1 MALPEKRSTGRALTA
16 SAVKL
21 TARETSYSKR
31 LSQPWQHRAMG
42 YYDTI
47 GEINFTSKFL
57 ARQISRVVFYPAKLL
72 PDQTTERIE
81 SGAPVDLMNQIQ
93 DPGGG
98 RSQFLFDYGRLQFLT
113 GEGVLFGYDD
123 GTKWKF
129 LWKDEVKRLEDG
141 SYVRLTY
148 EQQETDEVG
157 VGYRFWTPHPR
168 WSDQADAPM
177 RAVQDICV
185 AKGTMVSTPTGARRI
200 EDVRAGDEV
209 WSWLDGEM
217 VKRTV
222 TVASSTGDNQ
232 TLKITAGRRTITCTP
247 DHRLLVARQTKP
259 GKGCDAVVMTEWVR
273 AANIEVG
280 DALVAA
286 DRIPTQE
293 DAWELPD
300 GTPGSEQIAYL
311 LGQVTGDGHITHNFV
326 QISTFNAARDETL
339 AEIVRDAWGLEP
351 RKRGAGS
358 IAWYSV
364 KLTRMLSLLG
374 LRCPAPQK
382 LVPPLV
388 WQMPD
393 ADKRAFLRGYEDA
406 DGHVTSQGW
415 QSHATS
421 SPELARDLRH
431 LYIELGENVSNI
443 HVEERPEGG
452 MRVAGNQKV
461 SVKVHPLHRFQVYY
475 GSRRRGALAMLRTE
489 AQRAVVGE
497 SFTLAVVKNI
507 EDAGVVETFDLTV
520 PDADCFI
527 ADGVVSHNCEELLIL
542 TLGVRATALTR
553 MTNGI
558 ITLPTQL
565 SPNPLTAGMDEDPEV
580 NPLLS
585 DWIEHVSAQI
595 ENPGSVEARIP
606 FLLEGDYEYLDKLT
620 WVKTHDPAT
629 DYMER
634 DLRKE
639 AIERLALSLD
649 MSPEDLLGYTNAN
662 HWTGRQVQLDR
673 WRMFGYNKAEQFA
686 TALADAYLR
695 PALRDD
701 GYSGWQDV
709 VIGFDD
715 SQVVI
720 SPDRTED
727 ALKAHAQGIINGEA
741 ARTALGWGDKDK
753 LDGQEKDDFFA
764 LKLRDPG
771 LLEGGDAIA
780 APARGPLPEMNG
792 RNPAD
797 GPPAPGSKSGVSR
810 RESVSAS
817 VVAGAAQM
825 ALHRCRELA
834 GARIQLKCKE
844 CGNGSEKSMVAAAVG
859 PSVAVDPAALVKDG
873 ADGFRA
879 MLTEWGVPGGQAQSL
894 QKMLEVYAARTLF
907 ETSLPELPSGFVSA
921 IEKAKEVSR
930 AVEVGV

>member
-1 MALPEKRSTGRALTA
+1 MALPERRSSGRALTA

-21 TARETSYSKR
+21 SARETSYSKR
-31 LSQPWQHRAMG
+31 LSQPWQHRALA

-57 ARQISRVVFYPAKLL
+57 ARQISRVIFFPAKRND
-72 PDQTTERIE
+72 DQTLERIT
-81 SGAPVDLMNQIQ
+81 SGAPVDLMNQVQ

-98 RSQFLFDYGRLQFLT
+98 CSQYQFDYGRLQFIT
-113 GEGVLFGYDD
+113 GEGVLFGYDE

-129 LWKDEVKRLEDG
+129 LWKDEVKRRDDG

-148 EQQETDEVG
+148 EQQETDEIG

-177 RAVQDICV
+177 RAVQDI
-185 AKGTMVSTPTGARRI
+185 
-200 EDVRAGDEV
+200 
-209 WSWLDGEM
+209 
-217 VKRTV
+217 
-222 TVASSTGDNQ
+222 
-232 TLKITAGRRTITCTP
+232 
-247 DHRLLVARQTKP
+247 
-259 GKGCDAVVMTEWVR
+259 
-273 AANIEVG
+273 
-280 DALVAA
+280 
-286 DRIPTQE
+286 
-293 DAWELPD
+293 
-300 GTPGSEQIAYL
+300 
-311 LGQVTGDGHITHNFV
+311 
-326 QISTFNAARDETL
+326 
-339 AEIVRDAWGLEP
+339 
-351 RKRGAGS
+351 
-358 IAWYSV
+358 
-364 KLTRMLSLLG
+364 
-374 LRCPAPQK
+374 
-382 LVPPLV
+382 
-388 WQMPD
+388 
-393 ADKRAFLRGYEDA
+393 
-406 DGHVTSQGW
+406 
-415 QSHATS
+415 
-421 SPELARDLRH
+421 
-431 LYIELGENVSNI
+431 
-443 HVEERPEGG
+443 
-452 MRVAGNQKV
+452 
-461 SVKVHPLHRFQVYY
+461 
-475 GSRRRGALAMLRTE
+475 
-489 AQRAVVGE
+489 
-497 SFTLAVVKNI
+497 
-507 EDAGVVETFDLTV
+507 
-520 PDADCFI
+520 
-527 ADGVVSHNCEELLIL
+527 CEELLIL

-565 SPNPLTAGMDEDPEV
+565 SPNPLSAGMDEDPEV

-673 WRMFGYNKAEQFA
+673 WRMFGFNKAEQFA

-701 GYSGWQDV
+701 GYADWQDV
-709 VIGFDD
+709 TIGFDD

-741 ARTALGWGDKDK
+741 ARTALGWGDKDA
-753 LDGQEKDDFFA
+753 LEGQEKDDFFA
-764 LKLRDPG
+764 LKLRDAT

-780 APARGPLPEMNG
+780 APARGPLPAVNG
-792 RNPAD
+792 NNPAD
-797 GPPAPGSKSGVSR
+797 GPPPPGSKSGVSR

-817 VVAGAAQM
+817 VVAGAASM
-825 ALHRCRELA
+825 GLHRCRELA

-844 CGNGSEKSMVAAAVG
+844 CGNGSEKSLVAAAVG
-859 PSVAVDPAALVKDG
+859 PTVAVDPAALVKDG

-879 MLTEWGVPGGQAQSL
+879 LLTEWGVPSGQATSL

-907 ETSLPELPSGFVSA
+907 ETSLPDLPSGFVAA
-921 IEKAKEVSR
+921 IEKVREVND
-930 AVEVGV
+930 ALEIGA